1 MNIILGIISMF
12 VIFSSLVLIEKIFKK
27 EGLYIWVCFATI
39 TANIIVCKTI
49 NILGFVSTLGNIMFA
64 SNYLATDIMSE
75 KYGSKDSKKAII
87 LGATMQ
93 VLFIVITQLALL
105 FIPDKTDVAHQAMYT
120 LFKMN
125 MRVSLASVFMYLV
138 SNLFDIYLYE
148 KIKNKVPNKMWLR
161 NNVSTIISNCLEN
174 FIFNFLAFYPIFD
187 VKTIISIGIIGSA
200 IEILVALFDT
210 PFLYISKK
218 LK

>member
-1 MNIILGIISMF
+1 MNIMLGIISII
-12 VIFSSLVLIEKIFKK
+12 VIFSSLVLIEKLFKK
-27 EGLYIWVCFATI
+27 EGLFVWISFATI

-49 NILGFVSTLGNIMFA
+49 NIFGFVSTLGNIMFA

-75 KYGSKDSKKAII
+75 KYGSKYSRKAII
-87 LGATMQ
+87 LGVFSQ
-93 VLFIVITQLALL
+93 ILFIIILQLALA
-105 FIPDKTDVAHQAMYT
+105 FIPDATDVSHEAMKS
-120 LFKMN
+120 LFTMN
-125 MRVSLASVFMYLV
+125 LRVSIASVFMYLV
-138 SNLFDIYLYE
+138 SNMFDIYLYE
-148 KIKNKVPNKMWLR
+148 KIKEKVPNKMWLR

-200 IEILVALFDT
+200 IEIMVALCDT